1 MDLETLETG
10 LRRAVGRRKV
20 TEDYVAASLVERL
33 AVTLDCD
40 SPTPRIGEALPP
52 GWHTI
57 FCLQAPPRAELGDD
71 GLPRQYDLI
80 PPVAMQRRL
89 FGGARLEFH
98 GRLVVGEPVRCESE
112 LSETKVR
119 STATAHLAIATLRHR
134 FFGPAGLAVVEEQD
148 IIHMEA
154 WRRQREN
161 PGAREGRPSPTWQR
175 AITPDALTLFRFSAM
190 TFNSHRIHYDAPYAE
205 NVEKLPGLVVQGK
218 LIALQLLETMRRA
231 APDADLTHFAY
242 RSAQPLYAGRRCT
255 LAVKLGDG
263 GNDARL
269 WAEDEAGAVCADWLA
284 HPRQASPWLTAKGGC
299 DAPDRACR
307 AGPAGH
313 AGASRAGPAG
323 AGTGAYPN
331 RPIRLVVPYP
341 AGGTA
346 DAMARALGQELMVAW
361 GQPVV
366 VENRPGASTIIGA
379 EFVARSA
386 PDGYTL
392 LFTTDS
398 TLTINPMLHKQLS
411 YQPQKDFAPIT
422 VIGYQ
427 DLVLVVHP
435 SVPARTL
442 EEFVALA
449 KAKPGTLNYGS
460 FGNGSPAASRH
471 GDVQSA
477 RRHIAPACSIQGH
490 RPGLDRSP
498 ERHRADGVCRRV
510 RCRADPRRQ
519 GARPRHGR
527 RSTLAAVRRRPDLR
541 GERLPANVRARLV
554 GHCRAGRHTR

>member
-40 SPTPRIGEALPP
+40 LPTPRIGEALPP

-57 FCLQAPPRAELGDD
+57 FCLQAPPRAALGDD

-148 IIHMEA
+148 IIHMDVVEGA
-154 WRRQREN
+154 NEKA

-175 AITPDALTLFRFSAM
+175 AIMPDALTLFRFSAM

-231 APDADLTHFAY
+231 APGAELTHFAY
-242 RSAQPLYAGRRCT
+242 RSAQPLYAGHRCT

-269 WAEDEAGAVCADWLA
+269 WAEDEAGAVVQTASLTLA
-284 HPRQASPWLTAKGGC
+284 
-299 DAPDRACR
+299 
-307 AGPAGH
+307 
-313 AGASRAGPAG
+313 
-323 AGTGAYPN
+323 
-331 RPIRLVVPYP
+331 RPI
-341 AGGTA
+341 
-346 DAMARALGQELMVAW
+346 
-361 GQPVV
+361 
-366 VENRPGASTIIGA
+366 
-379 EFVARSA
+379 
-386 PDGYTL
+386 
-392 LFTTDS
+392 
-398 TLTINPMLHKQLS
+398 
-411 YQPQKDFAPIT
+411 
-422 VIGYQ
+422 
-427 DLVLVVHP
+427 
-435 SVPARTL
+435 
-442 EEFVALA
+442 
-449 KAKPGTLNYGS
+449 
-460 FGNGSPAASRH
+460 H
-471 GDVQSA
+471 G
-477 RRHIAPACSIQGH
+477 
-490 RPGLDRSP
+490 
-498 ERHRADGVCRRV
+498 
-510 RCRADPRRQ
+510 
-519 GARPRHGR
+519 
-527 RSTLAAVRRRPDLR
+527 
-541 GERLPANVRARLV
+541 
-554 GHCRAGRHTR
+554 